1 LLETDSISQTHE
13 ISEYLEMI
21 KSLDYTNLDPLSW
34 YQTAYPDIATMEEEG
49 KKRLFVIHYINSR
62 FAPLFKHLYLPA
74 KSTNLED
81 LLHL

>member
-49 KKRLFVIHYINSR
+49 KKRLFVIH
-62 FAPLFKHLYLPA
+62 
-74 KSTNLED
+74 
-81 LLHL
+81 